1 MIILE
6 KNFKFTIIT
15 AFYNTEKYLRESI
28 ESVINQDIG
37 FEDNVQYILVDDGSD
52 DDSKDI
58 ALEYQKLYPQN
69 ILVLSKE
76 NGGVGSARNLGLKY
90 IKGEFVNFL
99 DSDDKFATNSLK
111 AIDDYLSSQR
121 DVDVVAM
128 PLIYFD
134 RKTGDHHL
142 NYKFKKERVIDL
154 QKDFNYIHSHIS
166 SSFIRY
172 EALKNHDFEEGLV
185 NGSDLL
191 FMNKILIDLKKY
203 GVINSTHYNYRKRM
217 DGSSIMDNA
226 KKSKRYFTE
235 KMELCYKELINYSI
249 KKHGKVLKFIQY
261 LIAQELNAIVTSRYY
276 EEIFKDSKEIDEF
289 WECLRDILSFIDVEI
304 IKRHDYLSFFV
315 KSFYIYIKNNDFHFE
330 INSKRNKVTLKSNN
344 LLINR
349 LHEHPLNLDFIEIR
363 DNRLIIGGFMRSRC
377 KSSSITLQ
385 ARLKKVSNEI
395 EYYNCKYVTYPN
407 SRRRHKKLLGIVWT
421 YFYNF
426 EVSIPLI
433 EDDYKLEFK
442 VLFEEDGESA
452 SFYPEIR
459 LVSYCNISEFS
470 NYFVNGSKIVLFRD
484 NAIHVVKKSVLFRHR
499 LEYDS
504 MRKIHDSSEEFRN
517 HAIYIRILCAFA
529 FIFLRNRR
537 IWLFMDHPTFGYDNA
552 RHLFAYSRNQK
563 DNIDKYYIVDK
574 DADYFDEMKK
584 NDGHVIPWGSIKHKI
599 LYLYGEKIISS
610 YANHRLLNP
619 FHESDPIL
627 FSGLTNIKTCFL
639 QHDVNSV
646 DLSINP
652 RKYYYNFYL
661 FLTNSDY
668 ERDFIA
674 SDTYNY
680 SDETVQT
687 LGFPRYDNL
696 KDMRSSKE
704 ILFMPAWRKYIK
716 NEDSFKSSD
725 YFKYLNNFLNDKELL
740 KLIKENDYNLIFKP
754 PIEMLPFIE
763 SLNIPDEI
771 YVSIDQSNEDL
782 INASSLLITD
792 YSNVFFEFS
801 YLYKPVIYYRGSDR
815 YKYKQKY
822 FDFETMGFGEI
833 INTSD
838 RLNSKIK
845 EYIETNCEME
855 DIYKKRVQDF
865 FKYFDNDN
873 SKRVYEWLYYHKGY

>member
-111 AIDDYLSSQR
+111 AIDDYLSSHR

-172 EALKNHDFEEGLV
+172 DALKNHDFEEGLV

-191 FMNKILIDLKKY
+191 FMNKILIDIKKY
-203 GVINSTHYNYRKRM
+203 GVINSTHYNYRKRK

-226 KKSKRYFTE
+226 KRSKRYFTE

-249 KKHGKVLKFIQY
+249 KKHGYVLKFIQY
-261 LIAQELNAIVTSRYY
+261 LIAQELNAIVRSRYY

-289 WECLRDILSFIDVEI
+289 WECLRDILSFIDLEI
-304 IKRHDYLSFFV
+304 IKKHGYLSFFV
-315 KSFYIYIKNNDFHFE
+315 KSFYIYSKNNDFHFE
-330 INSKRNKVTLKSNN
+330 INSKRNKVLLKSNDF
-344 LLINR
+344 LINR

-529 FIFLRNRR
+529 FIF
-537 IWLFMDHPTFGYDNA
+537 
-552 RHLFAYSRNQK
+552 
-563 DNIDKYYIVDK
+563 
-574 DADYFDEMKK
+574 
-584 NDGHVIPWGSIKHKI
+584 
-599 LYLYGEKIISS
+599 
-610 YANHRLLNP
+610 
-619 FHESDPIL
+619 
-627 FSGLTNIKTCFL
+627 
-639 QHDVNSV
+639 
-646 DLSINP
+646 
-652 RKYYYNFYL
+652 
-661 FLTNSDY
+661 
-668 ERDFIA
+668 
-674 SDTYNY
+674 
-680 SDETVQT
+680 
-687 LGFPRYDNL
+687 
-696 KDMRSSKE
+696 
-704 ILFMPAWRKYIK
+704 
-716 NEDSFKSSD
+716 
-725 YFKYLNNFLNDKELL
+725 
-740 KLIKENDYNLIFKP
+740 
-754 PIEMLPFIE
+754 
-763 SLNIPDEI
+763 
-771 YVSIDQSNEDL
+771 
-782 INASSLLITD
+782 
-792 YSNVFFEFS
+792 
-801 YLYKPVIYYRGSDR
+801 
-815 YKYKQKY
+815 
-822 FDFETMGFGEI
+822 
-833 INTSD
+833 
-838 RLNSKIK
+838 
-845 EYIETNCEME
+845 
-855 DIYKKRVQDF
+855 
-865 FKYFDNDN
+865 
-873 SKRVYEWLYYHKGY
+873 